1 MLTVLVHVFLV
12 LHAVQCL
19 EPGAP
24 VHSGALDLPWKDELC
39 CDSPPANVHAKEG
52 RSQTEINLPHPPLC
66 KFRSSTAES
75 QPPMRPGGSCLDIL
89 CGMDENWANLT
100 CHLKSSGQSSKTL
113 KTSHTAVSLQQLSQ
127 NNRTDHP
134 ASDHHVVCDA
144 EESLMCSIHLNSTR
158 ALAVRVMVNTSS
170 VVASTVLL
178 RVPPRPVKPSP
189 PFNLSHIQT
198 VEAELI
204 LSWKAPLDL
213 SNDLLRYEVRYSSK
227 NTLPQVV
234 SALEKPNLSLD
245 FEPCLKY
252 TIQVRCTT
260 QTQPSLWSDWSQ
272 PYHIYLQNVSYIP
285 EEVVVRPGEKV
296 TVYCVLNGNST
307 NASMAMWSL
316 NGTVPLDPSLYRAIN
331 GRVSQITFNASKT
344 GMYDLLRCTQNWTI
358 PYSQINVE
366 GGLINITCVTNGDI
380 DTMDCR
386 WQNEEWSVLRFRSKS
401 AEMSCEEMKEKER
414 GGEDV
419 GEMGPECSPKK
430 SKEKV
435 CSIHP
440 LKISCYK
447 LWLEMPSNLG
457 LIRCKPVYVSPINH
471 VKPNPPTDVMAVTRS
486 GGILRVSWSPPLLP
500 TEGLQCQFRYH
511 SLSVI
516 EKWKF
521 EEPVRVPWAEVEV
534 PDMCQVYV
542 VQVRC
547 MHTSGIGYWSEWSDA
562 VHSTNQS
569 TKAPE
574 RGPDF
579 WRMCQDDPYRN
590 QSNITLLFE
599 SFPRN
604 WNSYCVDGFIVQH
617 QASNGSILRRQ
628 IDTVSSYSFEW
639 NQDFHVLTVEAYNS
653 LGSSVNNVNMTLE
666 KQPKR
671 RCLHSFHVSVINS
684 TCVSLSWS
692 LLHISSVPLF
702 MVVQWFPTK
711 LQGTEDFGLSGQ
723 TWARLPYTSLP
734 ALLRGDFFSS
744 EEYAFH
750 LYPVFADGEG
760 EPMFALVKAGK
771 PPAYM
776 MLMFISFLCIGVF
789 VTLVLSQNQMK
800 KIVWKD
806 VPNPN
811 KCSWAKALDLKTM
824 DRFEYLFQPP
834 EGLQA
839 LSLPP
844 EKISKVIVVNKALT
858 EALVQTP
865 KSLSLESA
873 VALTNPFLP
882 SSDQLL
888 ECETVLRGAISS
900 DSLTTSNKTN
910 NKLQAV
916 NGLVEQGSGTSNS
929 SARSSVTYTK
939 VLVTDANQDHPP
951 LHLHYKEGSGC
962 SSSDEGNFSANN
974 SDTSES
980 FPGGLWEQDSCRG
993 TESDD
998 ARRSCSYNSV
1008 KELSETSE
1016 QEDEVDIRQEKPLYY
1031 LEIGHPPD
1039 DEESEEEKPK
1049 SELLK
1054 SVHLNRED
1062 CPVELHPLL
1071 SPEESMDASMH
1082 LQATTCS
1089 FASLYMPQYRKPG
1102 VNHIPHT

>member
-1 MLTVLVHVFLV
+1 MCLCRTWSVMLTVLVHVFLV

-24 VHSGALDLPWKDELC
+24 VHSGALDLPWQDELC

-66 KFRSSTAES
+66 KLKSSTAES
-75 QPPMRPGGSCLDIL
+75 QPPMPPGGK
-89 CGMDENWANLT
+89 N
-100 CHLKSSGQSSKTL
+100 
-113 KTSHTAVSLQQLSQ
+113 
-127 NNRTDHP
+127 HP
-134 ASDHHVVCDA
+134 ASDHQVVCDA
-144 EESLMCSIHLNSTR
+144 EESLVCSIHLNSTR
-158 ALAVRVMVNTSS
+158 ALAVRVMVNISS
-170 VVASTVLL
+170 VAASTVLL

-213 SNDLLRYEVRYSSK
+213 SHDLLRYEVRYSSPK
-227 NTLPQVV
+227 TLPQVV

-245 FEPCLKY
+245 LKPSQKY

-260 QTQPSLWSDWSQ
+260 QTHPSLWSDWSQ

-285 EEVVVRPGEKV
+285 EEVLVRPGEKV

-316 NGTVPLDPSLYRAIN
+316 NGMVPLDPSLYRPIN
-331 GRVSQITFNASKT
+331 ERVSQITFNASKT
-344 GMYDLLRCTQNWTI
+344 GMYDVLRCTQKWTI

-366 GGLINITCVTNGDI
+366 G
-380 DTMDCR
+380 
-386 WQNEEWSVLRFRSKS
+386 ES

-471 VKPNPPTDVMAVTRS
+471 VKANPPTDVMAVSRS

-500 TEGLQCQFRYH
+500 AEGLQCQFRYH

-521 EEPVRVPWAEVEV
+521 EEPVRVPWAEVKV

-569 TKAPE
+569 T
-574 RGPDF
+574 RGRPASITYIHLEGSF
-579 WRMCQDDPYRN
+579 KN
-590 QSNITLLFE
+590 LHFTNSNIFKH
-599 SFPRN
+599 N
-604 WNSYCVDGFIVQH
+604 KI
-617 QASNGSILRRQ
+617 SILGHYGKIWTGPQ
-628 IDTVSSYSFEW
+628 FLVCESLFLSF
-639 NQDFHVLTVEAYNS
+639 TA
-653 LGSSVNNVNMTLE
+653 G
-666 KQPKR
+666 
-671 RCLHSFHVSVINS
+671 RCVHSFHVSVINS

-711 LQGTEDFGLSGQ
+711 QQDTEDFGLSGQ

-744 EEYAFH
+744 KEYAFH

-760 EPMFALVKAGK
+760 EPMFAGK
-771 PPAYM
+771 PPAYL

-789 VTLVLSQNQMK
+789 VTLALSQNQMK

-824 DRFEYLFQPP
+824 DRFEYLFQPA

-865 KSLSLESA
+865 KSLPPESV
-873 VALTNPFLP
+873 VALTNSFLP
-882 SSDQLL
+882 CSDPRTDQLL
-888 ECETVLRGAISS
+888 ECDTVLRGAISS

-916 NGLVEQGSGTSNS
+916 DGLVEQGSGTSNS

-1039 DEESEEEKPK
+1039 DEESEAEKPK
-1049 SELLK
+1049 TELLK

-1089 FASLYMPQYRKPG
+1089 FASLYMPQYRKTE
-1102 VNHIPHT
+1102 VNHIPDT